1 MACTKVFLRLSSE
14 LYPTTQCKVVF
25 IYSDVRIFTMTDIID
40 TKLVDQPFSK
50 ETKQLIAGGFS
61 GG

>member
-1 MACTKVFLRLSSE
+1 
-14 LYPTTQCKVVF
+14 VVF
-25 IYSDVRIFTMTDIID
+25 VYSDVRIFTMTDIID